1 MQLIPKVSLSQ
12 LTANLD
18 GTYTVSIPLDSF
30 EDGWYPGLDKEGRF
44 AIVNDTENE
53 YALVGY
59 DVVIQHS
66 NGDYRMDYILCSANK
81 AVCELY
87 GWSGRETSTLAGL
100 VNVEDKIKEV
110 YENNSEYNQNYQ
122 YTYSDYLL
130 YYYKTR
136 YPDLYASIQSL
147 NELSPTHQYEIF
159 SQYNSTDDCWY
170 DDGLGDSLGNLDLAE
185 ALNNGRLYSYQSGAK
200 YGALELDH
208 EVDQLAKA
216 IAFHDG
222 FLYSLDTTTTPIP
235 SAPSL
240 SEWAHQTEKA
250 QKAFQAFAEQVM
262 LAPRQNLRL
271 NHLGFQLVGGA
282 FSNCFQAVEWDY
294 TVCLILQNQ
303 NEIKSY
309 HVTYQFNN
317 ATNSDPLPPAV
328 LQLLPID
335 PQAYLHGSTAT
346 AKEVAQTVIY
356 DETGRWVF
364 QGWDKQEQTSIQ
376 TDVVFT
382 GTWIYIADVQAPV
395 SDEEI
400 DLPPT
405 GDNGRLTLWLA
416 ALAVS
421 ACCLIGL
428 TLKGKAKGKRS

>member
-1 MQLIPKVSLSQ
+1 M
-12 LTANLD
+12 
-18 GTYTVSIPLDSF
+18 
-30 EDGWYPGLDKEGRF
+30 
-44 AIVNDTENE
+44 
-53 YALVGY
+53 
-59 DVVIQHS
+59 
-66 NGDYRMDYILCSANK
+66 
-81 AVCELY
+81 
-87 GWSGRETSTLAGL
+87 
-100 VNVEDKIKEV
+100 
-110 YENNSEYNQNYQ
+110 
-122 YTYSDYLL
+122 
-130 YYYKTR
+130 
-136 YPDLYASIQSL
+136 
-147 NELSPTHQYEIF
+147 
-159 SQYNSTDDCWY
+159 
-170 DDGLGDSLGNLDLAE
+170 
-185 ALNNGRLYSYQSGAK
+185 
-200 YGALELDH
+200 
-208 EVDQLAKA
+208 
-216 IAFHDG
+216 
-222 FLYSLDTTTTPIP
+222 DTTTTPIA